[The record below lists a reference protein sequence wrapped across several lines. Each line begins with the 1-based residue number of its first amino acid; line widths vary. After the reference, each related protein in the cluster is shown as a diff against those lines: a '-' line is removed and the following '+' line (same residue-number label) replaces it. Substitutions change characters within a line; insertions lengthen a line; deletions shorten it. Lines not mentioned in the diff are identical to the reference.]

1 MNTHSNTHNSNS
13 NNHNNNHSN
22 IDLSF
27 RDHPQ
32 LLLNPPTGQ
41 QALLPNVNKS
51 SLHALHA
58 RNESPSAQVC
68 HCSLG
73 TRPRHP
79 LTLISVGARPRC
91 SLCELKDTDCVY
103 DTRAGEARG
112 AHLKRKV
119 TELNSEI
126 NYLKGV
132 VNTLRT
138 ASWEEAQD
146 LLRRIQSTAELE
158 EALKLIS
165 DSSLLLSFRKPSSA
179 EFDGHDGKEDTLYTS
194 PSPPTSEAP
203 KRKRAREE
211 EHQQLQQSQ
220 RSQVPR
226 KDPRMSIEL
235 LTSAESDAR
244 YNATK
249 LVAANDPRYNSTKL
263 VAAAALP
270 YTTGAY
276 TFRPDM
282 INYGSVASD
291 ETD

>member
-1 MNTHSNTHNSNS
+1 MRS
-13 NNHNNNHSN
+13 
-22 IDLSF
+22 
-27 RDHPQ
+27 
-32 LLLNPPTGQ
+32 
-41 QALLPNVNKS
+41 
-51 SLHALHA
+51 
-58 RNESPSAQVC
+58 
-68 HCSLG
+68 
-73 TRPRHP
+73 RHP
-79 LTLISVGARPRC
+79 LTLIVIGARPRC

-146 LLRRIQSTAELE
+146 LLRRIQGTAELE

-165 DSSLLLSFRKPSSA
+165 DSSLLLSFRKPSSV
-179 EFDGHDGKEDTLYTS
+179 DGHDGKEDTLYTS
-194 PSPPTSEAP
+194 PSPQSEAP
-203 KRKRAREE
+203 KRKRARED
-211 EHQQLQQSQ
+211 EHQQQQQPQ
-220 RSQVPR
+220 RSHVPR

-235 LTSAESDAR
+235 LTSAENDVR
-244 YNATK
+244 YNAAK
-249 LVAANDPRYNSTKL
+249 LVAANDPRYDATKL

-270 YTTGAY
+270 YTTGSY
-276 TFRPDM
+276 SFRPDM
-282 INYGSVASD
+282 VNYGSVASD

>member
-1 MNTHSNTHNSNS
+1 
-13 NNHNNNHSN
+13 
-22 IDLSF
+22 
-27 RDHPQ
+27 
-32 LLLNPPTGQ
+32 
-41 QALLPNVNKS
+41 
-51 SLHALHA
+51 
-58 RNESPSAQVC
+58 
-68 HCSLG
+68 
-73 TRPRHP
+73 
-79 LTLISVGARPRC
+79 
-91 SLCELKDTDCVY
+91 
-103 DTRAGEARG
+103 
-112 AHLKRKV
+112 V

-179 EFDGHDGKEDTLYTS
+179 DFDGHDGKEDTLYAS

-203 KRKRAREE
+203 TRKRARGEE
-211 EHQQLQQSQ
+211 EQQQQQQQLQ

-244 YNATK
+244 YKATK
-249 LVAANDPRYNSTKL
+249 LVAANDSRYNATKL

-282 INYGSVASD
+282 VNYGSVASD